1 MRLNEIEYLRPIL
14 FIQLFLVHAFT
25 IYTTTSWE
33 IPAGIENIKIYDW
46 IAKVAYSCM
55 LELFTFISGY
65 VYYFVSLKKN
75 MGFLRLVYTKFKR
88 LIIPSILFSILFYLL
103 LMEPKEFDLSLLYEI
118 ICGEGHLWYLPMLF
132 GCFLL
137 GYMLKNTKYPL
148 LVLMMEVVVSA
159 FSRFPNIFRV
169 SQIAYYF
176 SFFYMGMFI
185 CRYREIIQD
194 IVTSRKNCAIIISGI
209 LYIVGLIVLLPI
221 CVQLKEYHYTTW
233 IEGYLVSAMARF
245 TNIVYATLGIVFWY
259 IISLRVAD
267 VLAPPFWIK
276 QFNIL
281 SMGVYVVHQ
290 FILMFLYYYTELP
303 RICGSYSLPWVAIII
318 ALPSSVLLSYLVRQT
333 KIGKSLI

>member
-46 IAKVAYSCM
+46 IAKVSNSCM

-75 MGFLRLVYTKFKR
+75 MGFLRLVYSKFKR
-88 LIIPSILFSILFYLL
+88 LIIPSVLFSILYYLL

-137 GYMLKNTKYPL
+137 GYILKNTKYPL
-148 LVLMMEVVVSA
+148 LVLMMGVVVSA

-169 SQIAYYF
+169 SQIVYYF
-176 SFFYMGMFI
+176 FFFTWVCSFA
-185 CRYREIIQD
+185 D
-194 IVTSRKNCAIIISGI
+194 IVKLFKT
-209 LYIVGLIVLLPI
+209 
-221 CVQLKEYHYTTW
+221 
-233 IEGYLVSAMARF
+233 
-245 TNIVYATLGIVFWY
+245 
-259 IISLRVAD
+259 
-267 VLAPPFWIK
+267 
-276 QFNIL
+276 
-281 SMGVYVVHQ
+281 
-290 FILMFLYYYTELP
+290 
-303 RICGSYSLPWVAIII
+303 
-318 ALPSSVLLSYLVRQT
+318 
-333 KIGKSLI
+333 